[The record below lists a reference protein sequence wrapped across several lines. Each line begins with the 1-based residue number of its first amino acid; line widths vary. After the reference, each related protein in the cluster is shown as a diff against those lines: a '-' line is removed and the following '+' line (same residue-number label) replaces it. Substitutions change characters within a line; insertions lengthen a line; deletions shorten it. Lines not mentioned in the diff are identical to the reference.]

1 MRQLARLIDVISVAL
16 AWISGASFL
25 ILSIYITYDSIARY
39 TGLPFTGVSDEISA
53 YVLAVAGTWSM
64 AYALQV
70 NGHVRIDL
78 IISRLGERLRRAAD
92 LLAAAATAVFAS
104 LLAYYGWRQAFE
116 THSLG
121 TTSITMLQAPL
132 VVPQTMVALGFTLLT
147 IQAVLVSI
155 RLLIGSYRIPST
167 PSI

>member
-1 MRQLARLIDVISVAL
+1 MIDTVSVAL

-25 ILSIYITYDSIARY
+25 ILSFYITYDSVARY

-78 IISRLGERLRRAAD
+78 VISHLGEGLRRAAD
-92 LLAAAATAVFAS
+92 LLAAVATAVFAL
-104 LLAYYGWRQAFE
+104 LLACYGWRQALE
-116 THSLG
+116 TFSLG

-132 VVPQTMVALGFTLLT
+132 VVPQAMVALGFTLLT
-147 IQAVLVSI
+147 VQAALVSI
-155 RLLIGSYRIPST
+155 KILIGAYRAPAT